1 MEPTR
6 EEIYEALGSAL
17 DNAREWIETFDR
29 NEWNDPNYPKAAEIE
44 RRHEKTLKW
53 LRDQYGE
60 PPATPLVPQA

>member
-53 LRDQYGE
+53 LRDQYGA
-60 PPATPLVPQA
+60 PPITASHEG